1 MRQSNRRAPTPLEI
15 MADRHTESTGSHR
28 TMERDPRDE
37 STQIANEER
46 RKQTPILSAIIAGLG
61 LWIAFSGLLLDAR
74 ATSTAVT
81 NNLLVG
87 LVIAL
92 TAGYNY
98 YRIRHDVPLSPV
110 VASLVAILG
119 LWLIVAAPALGMV
132 GALFWSTFAAG
143 LLVVGLSGW
152 TVYTARD
159 ARTVTGDVRS
169 RF

>member
-1 MRQSNRRAPTPLEI
+1 
-15 MADRHTESTGSHR
+15 
-28 TMERDPRDE
+28 MERDPRDE

-46 RKQTPILSAIIAGLG
+46 RKQTPVLSAIIAGLG
-61 LWIAFSGLLLDAR
+61 LWVALSGLLLDAG

-92 TAGYNY
+92 AAGYNY
-98 YRIRHDVPLSPV
+98 YRVRNDVPLSPV

-132 GALFWSTFAAG
+132 GALFWSTFVAG

-152 TVYTARD
+152 TVYSARE
-159 ARTVTGDVRS
+159 ARSVTGEVRS

>member
-1 MRQSNRRAPTPLEI
+1 
-15 MADRHTESTGSHR
+15 
-28 TMERDPRDE
+28 MERDPRDE

-46 RKQTPILSAIIAGLG
+46 RKQTPVLSAIIAGLG
-61 LWIAFSGLLLDAR
+61 IWVALSGLLLLDAGV
-74 ATSTAVT
+74 TSTAVT

-92 TAGYNY
+92 AAGYNY
-98 YRIRHDVPLSPV
+98 YRVRNDVPLSPV

-132 GALFWSTFAAG
+132 GALFWSTFVAG

-152 TVYTARD
+152 TVYSARD
-159 ARTVTGDVRS
+159 ARTVTGDVQS